1 MAIDPQVE
9 AYLERLKALG
19 VPPIQELTPEQ
30 ARANF
35 AASIEPLFGPVDA
48 VASVEDRE
56 TDDGVPVRIYRP
68 DDSAEPAP
76 ALVFFHG
83 GGWVVGS
90 IATHDGIARALAN
103 RAGCVVVSVDYRV
116 APEHRFPVAI
126 DDAWSATR
134 WVLANAD
141 ELGIDPARVAVGG
154 DSSGGNLAAVVARR
168 ARDAGLPLVLQ
179 LLVYPVTDHSFDT
192 GSYAEFVEGYSL
204 TREGMRWYWSHYLGD
219 GDGSDPDASPARAA
233 ELAGL
238 APAFVATAE
247 LDPLRDEG
255 EAYARRL
262 EEAGVPTTLVRYDG
276 MIHGFLR
283 MPAAIDRA
291 GDALDDLSGVL
302 SDAFS

>member
-1 MAIDPQVE
+1 VAIDPQVE

-19 VPPIQELTPEQ
+19 VPPIQELTPAQ

-48 VASVEDRE
+48 VASIEDRE

-68 DDSAEPAP
+68 DDSATPGP

-90 IATHDGIARALAN
+90 IETHDGIARALAS
-103 RAGCVVVSVDYRV
+103 RSGCIVVSVDYRV
-116 APEHRFPVAI
+116 APEHRFPVAV

-141 ELGIDPARVAVGG
+141 ELGIDPSRVAVGG

-168 ARDAGLPLVLQ
+168 ARDAGVPLALQ
-179 LLVYPVTDHSFDT
+179 LLVYPVTDHRFDT
-192 GSYAEFVEGYSL
+192 GSYAEFAEGHSL

-219 GDGSDPDASPARAA
+219 ADGSDHNASPASEPDLTA
-233 ELAGL
+233 L
-238 APAFVATAE
+238 APAFIATAE

-283 MPAAIDRA
+283 MPAVIDRA
-291 GDALDDLSGVL
+291 AAALDDLSAVL
-302 SDAFS
+302 SGAFS

>member
-9 AYLERLKALG
+9 QYLERLKALG
-19 VPPIQELTPEQ
+19 VPPIQELTPAQ

-35 AASIEPLFGPVDA
+35 AASIDPLFGPVDS
-48 VASVEDRE
+48 VSSVEDRE

-68 DDSAEPAP
+68 DDSTEPSP

-90 IATHDGIARALAN
+90 IETHDGITRALAN
-103 RAGCVVVSVDYRV
+103 RSGCVVVSVEYRV
-116 APEHRFPVAI
+116 APEHRFPAAI

-134 WVLANAD
+134 WVLSNAA
-141 ELGIDPARVAVGG
+141 ELGIDPARLAVGG
-154 DSSGGNLAAVVARR
+154 DSSGGNLAAAVALR
-168 ARDAGLPLVLQ
+168 ARDADIPLALQ
-179 LLVYPVTDHSFDT
+179 LLVYPVLDRSFST
-192 GSYAEFVEGYSL
+192 GSYAEFAEGFSL
-204 TREGMRWYWSHYLGD
+204 TQAGMRWYWSHYLGEAD
-219 GDGSDPDASPARAA
+219 GADRDASPAR
-233 ELAGL
+233 ETDLTGL

-262 EEAGVPTTLVRYDG
+262 EDAGVPTAHVRYDG

-291 GDALDDLSGVL
+291 ADALDDLSAVL
-302 SDAFS
+302 AEQV

>member
-9 AYLERLKALG
+9 AYLERLQALG
-19 VPPIQELTPEQ
+19 VPPIQELTPAQ

-48 VASVEDRE
+48 VASIEDRE

-68 DDSAEPAP
+68 DDSGSSSA

-90 IATHDGIARALAN
+90 IETHDGITRALAN
-103 RAGCVVVSVDYRV
+103 RSGCIVVSVDYRV

-134 WVLANAD
+134 WVLANAA
-141 ELGIDPARVAVGG
+141 ELGIDPGRVAVGG

-168 ARDAGLPLVLQ
+168 ARDAEVSLAFQ
-179 LLVYPVTDHSFDT
+179 LLVYPVTNHDFDT
-192 GSYAEFVEGYSL
+192 GSYGEFVEGYSL
-204 TREGMRWYWSHYLGD
+204 TREGMRWYWNHYLGD
-219 GDGSDPDASPARAA
+219 GDGSDHDASPSR
-233 ELAGL
+233 EPDLTGL

-262 EEAGVPTTLVRYDG
+262 EESGVPTTLVRYDG

-291 GDALDDLSGVL
+291 ADALDDLSAAL
-302 SDAFS
+302 AEAL

>member
-9 AYLERLKALG
+9 QYLERLQALG
-19 VPPIQELTPEQ
+19 LSPIQELTPAQ

-35 AASIEPLFGPVDA
+35 AASIESLFGPVDA
-48 VASVEDRE
+48 VGSVEDRE

-68 DDSAEPAP
+68 DDSGSSTP

-90 IATHDGIARALAN
+90 IETHDGITRALAN
-103 RAGCVVVSVDYRV
+103 RSGCIVVSVDYRV
-116 APEHRFPVAI
+116 APEHRFPAAI

-134 WVLANAD
+134 WVLANAA
-141 ELGIDPARVAVGG
+141 ELGIDPGRVAVGG

-168 ARDAGLPLVLQ
+168 ARDAGVSLAFQ
-179 LLVYPVTDHSFDT
+179 LLVYPVVDHNFDT
-192 GSYAEFVEGYSL
+192 GSYSEFGEGHSL

-219 GDGSDPDASPARAA
+219 RDGSDHDASPSR
-233 ELAGL
+233 EPDLRGL

-262 EEAGVPTTLVRYDG
+262 EESGVPTTLVRYDG

-291 GDALDDLSGVL
+291 ADALDDLSAALAEALV
-302 SDAFS
+302 